1 VIALKNKG
9 KMRGKRGKLG
19 SPKKLSYLDLGGD
32 WGGGGGR
39 KANIENIYQ
48 KRLGYLKDFSYI
60 YILLNLEKDNP
71 IFFKYLVIQ
80 NFYRIFRYNK
90 K

>member
-1 VIALKNKG
+1 
-9 KMRGKRGKLG
+9 MRKKRGKFG
-19 SPKKLSYLDLGGD
+19 SLKKLSYLNLGED
-32 WGGGGGR
+32 WGGGGR

-48 KRLGYLKDFSYI
+48 KRLGYLKDLSYI

-71 IFFKYLVIQ
+71 IFLRYLVIQ